1 MSESFKSVPK
11 ITDQPL
17 SVITR
22 EASTIQRLQGSLNP
36 NDILES
42 IRLAAVVVEQAKEL
56 LNQQI
61 KRRND
66 LVQKL
71 FNVAEPSDFLLTPN

>member
-42 IRLAAVVVEQAKEL
+42 IRLAAVVVEQAKDAT
-56 LNQQI
+56 
-61 KRRND
+61 K
-66 LVQKL
+66 
-71 FNVAEPSDFLLTPN
+71 